1 MNPAAPDI
9 LDERLR
15 RILTFVVE
23 SHVTSA
29 EPVGS
34 QYVRAAY
41 HLSISP
47 ATIRNAMQ
55 QLEELGFLSH
65 PHTSAGRV
73 PTEQGYRY
81 YVDHL
86 MRPDSLA
93 PATRRALDQALEE
106 AQLSGAIEE
115 RLPPALANAS
125 RHLAVVSLHS
135 ADAARVHRFEL
146 VGLEGGELL
155 VAVGID
161 GGPLATTTW
170 RPPSPVGP
178 PALRRAESWV
188 RASLPVA
195 GAEGLDALAERARAE
210 APALSDLAAI
220 LLEALPRAARLVA
233 GMEQPAVRLGGA
245 EHIASQPEFQ
255 TPDALRPLVLVLAQ
269 REPLARALES
279 FAVAR
284 SPRVSIGHEH
294 APAAIQSCS
303 IVGLSVAL
311 GGSRAVIGVMGPVR
325 MPYRRVVAL
334 LTYVGER
341 LARGRGA

>member
-1 MNPAAPDI
+1 MKPTAPDI

-86 MRPDSLA
+86 MHPDSLA

-115 RLPPALANAS
+115 RLPPTLAHAS

-146 VGLEGGELL
+146 VGLEGGEIL
-155 VAVGID
+155 VAVGIE

-170 RPPSPVGP
+170 RPPSPVAP
-178 PALRRAESWV
+178 AALRRAESWV

-195 GAEGLDALAERARAE
+195 GAEGLDALAESARVQ
-210 APALSDLAAI
+210 AATI
-220 LLEALPRAARLVA
+220 PDIADIVGEALPRAARLVA

-245 EHIASQPEFQ
+245 EHIAAQPEFQ
-255 TPDALRPLVLVLAQ
+255 TPDALRPLVLVLAE

-279 FAVAR
+279 FAAAG

-294 APAAIQSCS
+294 VPAAIQSCS
-303 IVGLSVAL
+303 IVGMSVAL

>member
-1 MNPAAPDI
+1 MTRLTPDM

-55 QLEELGFLSH
+55 QLEEFGLLSH

-86 MRPDSLA
+86 MRPDSLS
-93 PATRRALDQALEE
+93 PATRRALDEALEE
-106 AQLSGAIEE
+106 ARLSGDIEE
-115 RLPPALANAS
+115 RLPPALAHAS
-125 RHLAVVSLHS
+125 RHLSVVSLQS
-135 ADAARVHRFEL
+135 DDAARVHRFEL
-146 VGLEGGELL
+146 VGLEGGEHL
-155 VAVGID
+155 VAVGIE
-161 GGPLATTTW
+161 GGPLGTTTW
-170 RPPSPVGP
+170 RPAAAVE
-178 PALRRAESWV
+178 AAVLRRAESWV
-188 RASLPVA
+188 RGSLPVA
-195 GAEGLDALAERARAE
+195 GAPGLEGLAERARLT
-210 APALSDLAAI
+210 APPDVAAI
-220 LLEALPRAARLVA
+220 LAEALPRAARLVA
-233 GMEQPAVRLGGA
+233 GMAAPAVRVGGA
-245 EHIASQPEFQ
+245 EHIAAQPEFQ
-255 TPDALRPLVLVLAQ
+255 TPDALRPLVLVLAE

-279 FAVAR
+279 FAAAR
-284 SPRVSIGHEH
+284 APRVSIGHEH

-303 IVGLSVAL
+303 IVAVSVEL
-311 GGSRAVIGVMGPVR
+311 GPSRAVVGVMGPVR

-334 LTYVGER
+334 LTYSGER
-341 LARGRGA
+341 LGGGSGA